1 MVDAICL
8 MLRDHCYK
16 YSFFVFLLFAKIGVE
31 VDEGLE
37 FTTCP
42 INGGFQFIEMA
53 VGADGGA
60 NPKNKIWSKWGW

>member
-1 MVDAICL
+1 
-8 MLRDHCYK
+8 
-16 YSFFVFLLFAKIGVE
+16 VE

-60 NPKNKIWSKWGW
+60 NPKNKI